1 MDKVNSMLNRNWVE
15 VYAGQKIILE
25 ILSGVENI
33 FLAGGTALQCYLLPK
48 KRRESEDLDF
58 FIDHELS
65 SKETATLSREMIKKL
80 REDTRIADIRHIYTE
95 DGTHRLFCS
104 VVGID
109 ELIKVELLNFTAD
122 RLGDVTYIN
131 HDDFPRIENHYN
143 LLLYKLK
150 AFCDRTD
157 TIKDIFDIYFLF
169 KELEPVQIK
178 KLFLDLEL
186 KFLETTGYAYSVQSV
201 VNALKIPRRWDIIL
215 TEDEAKHLAMKKAI
229 ENFQYHFASVLL
241 DTDMDVLDFSYETY
255 LKEKVTEFDCE
266 NTENYLSFYE
276 KNAFIEQECRMYLE
290 DTKRIGQSI

>member
-1 MDKVNSMLNRNWVE
+1 MYRSMLNRNWLE
-15 VYAGQKIILE
+15 VYLGQKTILK
-25 ILSGVENI
+25 ILSSVENI
-33 FLAGGTALQCYLLPK
+33 FLAGGTAIQCYLLSQ

-65 SKETATLSREMIKKL
+65 SKEVAALSREMIKKL

-95 DGTHRLFCS
+95 DGTHRLFCT

-109 ELIKVELLNFTAD
+109 ERIKVELLNFTAD
-122 RLGDVTYIN
+122 RLGDVKYLM
-131 HDDFPRIENHYN
+131 HVDFPRIENHYN

-186 KFLETTGYAYSVQSV
+186 KFLETTGYAYTVQSV
-201 VNALKIPRRWDIIL
+201 VNALTIPRRWDIVL
-215 TEDEAKHLAMKKAI
+215 AGDESIHLAMKKAV
-229 ENFQYHFASVLL
+229 ENFQYHLASVLL
-241 DTDMDVLDFSYETY
+241 DADIDALDFSYETY
-255 LKEKVTEFDCE
+255 LNEKVIEFDCE
-266 NTENYLSFYE
+266 NAENYLTFYE
-276 KNAFIEQECRMYLE
+276 KNAFVEQECRMYLE
-290 DTKRIGQSI
+290 TEKSWG